1 MAITSNNVQNVRFL
15 RNGSL
20 FGTRE
25 RAKEALEGKIQGL
38 SNDQDG
44 SVILARYQE
53 AGEDVKT
60 LAGFIYA
67 TDAAKS
73 ITIFDVDAS
82 GGDVDEKIAALRT
95 EINNELG
102 TGITSANTATAQLV
116 ALSGDSSTDT
126 SATTSVEGAKKYAKD
141 YTDKQIGDLDYTGVT
156 TGTGVY
162 VTNVTEV
169 DGVVAAT
176 TATLPTVGAISENG
190 KPITAV
196 AEDKGTISAS
206 AGTIEAQYVNI
217 TDSGDKFTATTV
229 EGALAEV
236 KDAISG
242 LDYSDSAVAKK
253 FVIKVDETD
262 GVIGTTKGSITS
274 SAGTIVLSD
283 NSDGG
288 VNFDVHIDGVTILK
302 NSETGELSVA
312 NSALIQ
318 YVGDN
323 DTVQVSEAVADVK
336 TISSPLT
343 ISATTPTETNV
354 KEQYNLVGASGNTIG
369 ATIKIYKDS
378 SLYRAYLGHVDDT
391 IAGDPP
397 VVTSGTGD
405 TALCFIYHKEDGSYE
420 LVAVNVESFLEE
432 SEFASGVTADSS
444 THIVHGVVDPTS
456 ESFLTV
462 GAGGFKLSGV
472 QGAIDTAISGL
483 DADVSGNSTHVT
495 VGVEEVNGKITAVTV
510 SESNIANTDDL
521 TNEIAARK
529 AVDGQDGQTYAAN
542 SGKAYISGAT
552 SLNDADIKLNDAL
565 ASLDA
570 DVIKSVEVN
579 NVALTESS
587 NAVNVQISS
596 TPASGTTS
604 SPIVVNTDANGAVT
618 LQILQIDCGEY

>member
-20 FGTRE
+20 FGTHE
-25 RAKEALEGKIQGL
+25 LAKEALEGKIQGL

-53 AGEDVKT
+53 AGGDVKT

-82 GGDVDEKIAALRT
+82 GADVDEKIAALRN
-95 EINNELG
+95 EINNKLG
-102 TGITSANTATAQLV
+102 SGITSANTATAQLS
-116 ALSGDSSTDT
+116 ALSGSSSDT
-126 SATTSVEGAKKYAKD
+126 SGVTSVEGAKKYAKD